1 MKSRVVSLFEKINKK
16 WKNLARFTKRKEDS
30 NIKSEMRDIKT
41 YTTEIQ
47 RIFRDH
53 YEQLYANKLDNQEK
67 TDKFLET

>member
-16 WKNLARFTKRKEDS
+16 WTNLARFIKKKEDS
-30 NIKSEMRDIKT
+30 NIKSEIRDIKT

-53 YEQLYANKLDNQEK
+53 YEQLYANKLDNPRENR
-67 TDKFLET
+67 

>member
-16 WKNLARFTKRKEDS
+16 WTNLARLTKKKEDS